1 MEKKKP
7 KSKQSDS
14 IIVGTIIWS
23 LMGIGMGVFHIIT
36 KREGA
41 LAWFILGVPALI
53 CLIYLLRK
61 TKNNTN
67 ERYEDERKKF
77 VSDKSKSMSFD
88 KLFIFMVIF
97 EILIQTGKIKMDS
110 YDVIMVVIG
119 SALIIQFI
127 SYLVCKSKY

>member
-7 KSKQSDS
+7 REPDS
-14 IIVGTIIWS
+14 ILGGTVTCSILFI
-23 LMGIGMGVFHIIT
+23 GIGIFDMVT
-36 KREGA
+36 KRENA
-41 LAWFILGVPALI
+41 FVAFVLGGL
-53 CLIYLLRK
+53 CLIFLIYILRK

-88 KLFIFMVIF
+88 RLFAFMVIF
-97 EILIQTGKIKMDS
+97 EILIRTGKIKMDS
-110 YDVIMVVIG
+110 YDVIMVIIG
-119 SALIIQFI
+119 SGLIIEFI